1 MLTSLQNPL
10 VKQLRKLQ
18 QAKERHRQQQ
28 FLLEGT
34 HLLQEALAVGYPLS
48 VVCCTPDWQ
57 SRYPSLWQQVNQQV
71 NQQAARVELVSPEV
85 LAAIATT
92 VHPDGVVAVARQHQ
106 RPLRAPRRPSLGLL
120 IDTLQDPGNLGT
132 LIRTGVAAGAEGLW
146 LSPDSVDPHHPKVL
160 RASAGQWFRLPLTV
174 VTDWQGAIADWQAQ
188 GIQIV
193 ASCATAPHPYWQVD
207 FRLPT
212 LILLGN
218 EGAGLSCDLVAMA
231 DRQARIPHF
240 GPVESLNVAIVAA
253 LMLYEVQRQRQ
264 LPGSGEG

>member
-18 QAKERHRQQQ
+18 QAKERQHQQQ

-34 HLLQEALAVGYPLS
+34 HLIQEALAVGYPLQT
-48 VVCCTPDWQ
+48 VCHTEDWQ
-57 SRYPSLWQQVNQQV
+57 ARYPDLWQQVS
-71 NQQAARVELVSPEV
+71 QQAARVEPVSPAV

-92 VHPDGVVAVARQHQ
+92 VHPDGVVAVASLGQ
-106 RPLRAPRRPSLGLL
+106 RPLPVPTRPKLGLL
-120 IDTLQDPGNLGT
+120 VDRLQDPGNLGS
-132 LIRTGVAAGAEGLW
+132 LIRTGGAAGAEGIW

-160 RASAGQWFRLPLTV
+160 RASAGQWFRLPLSV
-174 VTDWQGAIADWQAQ
+174 VSDWRSAIGDWQAQ

-193 ASCATAPHPYWQVD
+193 ATCPTASLTYWQAD
-207 FRLPT
+207 FRSPT

-218 EGAGLSCDLVAMA
+218 EGAGLSADLVALA
-231 DRQARIPHF
+231 DRQVQIPHF

-264 LPGSGEG
+264 SGVGDGG